1 MHWILRTRACLA
13 VLLCED
19 KYNMRPELPH
29 DDHEGEMARSLL
41 LRLAKYSTKLFNVIK
56 EEQELEGWVQAKI
69 TKAADY
75 ISAVY
80 HHLEYEQMARN
91 QIESGP
97 RDYKDQIKEEVKQ
110 SLSSR
115 WADIKQGK

>member
-1 MHWILRTRACLA
+1 
-13 VLLCED
+13 
-19 KYNMRPELPH
+19 MRPELQQV
-29 DDHEGEMARSLL
+29 DDHEGEMARSQL
-41 LRLAKYSTKLFNVIK
+41 LRLAKYSTKLFNLIK
-56 EEQELEGWVQAKI
+56 EEEQLESWVQAKI

-80 HHLEYEQMARN
+80 HHLEYEETVKS

-97 RDYKDQIKEEVKQ
+97 RDFKDQIKEEVKQ

-115 WADIKQGK
+115 WNDIKQGK